1 MSEINSIAIKIISAG
16 KGILAADESNGT
28 MTKRLENVNVVSS
41 AESRL
46 RFRSI
51 LLASD
56 AMKTC
61 IGGVILYDETIK
73 QTVNSDTI
81 SKLISKSEAVP
92 GIKVDTGA
100 KILSSSKEEV
110 LVLSF
115 CYSHPMPSS
124 NSQLDRHYGLNPYF
138 YFH

>member
-51 LLASD
+51 LASD

-61 IGGVILYDETIK
+61 IGVVILYDETIK
-73 QTVNSDTI
+73 QLLILILFPNLYLNLKQYQAL
-81 SKLISKSEAVP
+81 KLTQEQK
-92 GIKVDTGA
+92 
-100 KILSSSKEEV
+100 
-110 LVLSF
+110 
-115 CYSHPMPSS
+115 
-124 NSQLDRHYGLNPYF
+124 F
-138 YFH
+138 YLAQKKKK